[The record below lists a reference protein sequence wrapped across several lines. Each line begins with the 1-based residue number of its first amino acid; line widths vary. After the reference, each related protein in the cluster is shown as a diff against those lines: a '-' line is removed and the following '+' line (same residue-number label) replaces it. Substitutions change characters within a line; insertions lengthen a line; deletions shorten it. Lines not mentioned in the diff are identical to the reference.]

1 MDVYYKY
8 PVTVAKITDD
18 CIWIRYYRLGYG
30 EFVEKPKFKRY
41 FETFL
46 NNRLPKI
53 VGIYWNDLKVGDDIG
68 KILMGCDTF
77 HSEIPMV
84 RGKPVIIK
92 RLYNDKVLVEF
103 TMGLGGRGICHTT
116 ITK

>member
-1 MDVYYKY
+1 MKKIKRVSDLRVGDDITQLTKKYSIQMDVYYKY

-53 VGIYWNDLKVGDDIG
+53 VGIY
-68 KILMGCDTF
+68 
-77 HSEIPMV
+77 
-84 RGKPVIIK
+84 
-92 RLYNDKVLVEF
+92 
-103 TMGLGGRGICHTT
+103 
-116 ITK
+116 

>member
-53 VGIYWNDLKVGDDIG
+53 VGIY
-68 KILMGCDTF
+68 
-77 HSEIPMV
+77 
-84 RGKPVIIK
+84 
-92 RLYNDKVLVEF
+92 
-103 TMGLGGRGICHTT
+103 
-116 ITK
+116 